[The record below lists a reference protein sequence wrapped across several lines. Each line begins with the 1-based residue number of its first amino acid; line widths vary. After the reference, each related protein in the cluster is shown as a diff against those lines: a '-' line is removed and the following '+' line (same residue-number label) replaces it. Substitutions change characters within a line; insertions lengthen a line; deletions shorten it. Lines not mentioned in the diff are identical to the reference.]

1 MRIYDVN
8 LTGSSAAEAARAQE
22 AQRTERGGSSRNAGV
37 SSGSGDSIE
46 FSSSLGRL
54 SQTMASYASSRSSRV
69 DALAAQFQSGAYR
82 PDSTAISKG
91 IVSEALAS
99 GSN

>member
-22 AQRTERGGSSRNAGV
+22 AQRTDRSSSSRSVGTNAG
-37 SSGSGDSIE
+37 GDSIE

-54 SQTMASYASSRSSRV
+54 SQTMASYTSSRSSRV
-69 DALAAQFQSGAYR
+69 EALAAQFQSGTYR
-82 PDSTAISKG
+82 PDSAATSKG
-91 IVSEALAS
+91 VVSEALAT
-99 GSN
+99 GVN

>member
-22 AQRTERGGSSRNAGV
+22 AQRTDRSSSNRSIGTN
-37 SSGSGDSIE
+37 SGAGDSIE

-69 DALAAQFQSGAYR
+69 EALAAQFQSGVYR
-82 PDSTAISKG
+82 PDSAATSKG
-91 IVSEALAS
+91 MVSEALAA
-99 GSN
+99 GVE